1 MDNHTKEQRH
11 YNMSQIRSKNTR
23 PEEYVRKYLF
33 THGFRFRK
41 NDKRYAG
48 HPDIVLPKYKT
59 IIFVNGC
66 FWHMHNCGDFV
77 WPKSNKEY
85 WQTKIEK
92 NRKRDE
98 ANIKALQDSGWYV
111 IVVWECELK
120 TFQSGE
126 EKMNQ
131 VANDIIEHT
140 LYKG

>member
-1 MDNHTKEQRH
+1 
-11 YNMSQIRSKNTR
+11 
-23 PEEYVRKYLF
+23 
-33 THGFRFRK
+33 
-41 NDKRYAG
+41 
-48 HPDIVLPKYKT
+48 
-59 IIFVNGC
+59 
-66 FWHMHNCGDFV
+66 MHNCGDFV

-85 WQTKIEK
+85 WQTKSEK

>member
-33 THGFRFRK
+33 AHGFRFRK
-41 NDKRYAG
+41 NDKRYAA
-48 HPDIVLPKYKT
+48 HPAVVLPKYKT

-85 WQTKIEK
+85 WQTKLEK

>member
-85 WQTKIEK
+85 WQTKLEK